1 VAIDEVEATM
11 SHSSG
16 PDAPADRPSDEDGD
30 LARHLVAAVA
40 GAVALKER
48 LGLEYDKII
57 ILAAIASRHV
67 AGAIDG
73 PGEIPGGARVR
84 DSLLRWNGSTM
95 SLARTL
101 GIPRE
106 TVRRKLV
113 ELHDEGWIIPDGRN
127 LRYQP
132 SQRLL
137 RTLADLLPPRQGSA

>member
-1 VAIDEVEATM
+1 
-11 SHSSG
+11 
-16 PDAPADRPSDEDGD
+16 
-30 LARHLVAAVA
+30 
-40 GAVALKER
+40 
-48 LGLEYDKII
+48 
-57 ILAAIASRHV
+57 
-67 AGAIDG
+67 
-73 PGEIPGGARVR
+73 
-84 DSLLRWNGSTM
+84 M